1 MKNVSVGRGR
11 RASRMALTA
20 LLCASFGAVSL
31 SPAVACA
38 LDGTAATSEV
48 AAASSEQA
56 SYDDGMLGF
65 ARYLGDSAMERVI
78 VNAPSTGVIGPYNDL
93 STMGEKSNAFN
104 LDNMEKSLDFL
115 AECNRLRKQ
124 EGLSELLVDPYLM
137 AVSAAQLN
145 YSKSAGGHSQAFSV
159 PENVAWGYANPFTGW
174 YNEEK
179 AYWESDACSAARAYF
194 DSVSGSFNTKLNALH
209 KNYSDVYSKVGHYL
223 NIINTDY
230 EYMGASYVAQGSI
243 IGNAAG
249 QVFYFSAKSSK
260 TYTVAEFTKLFN
272 EYRATLDDQEPDT
285 PTEPE
290 KPQQYAISITADS
303 YGKASLSATQA
314 AAGQTV
320 TITAEPITGY
330 NVDEVTVTDVSGK
343 AVQVTKTS
351 GTTWTFTMPASA
363 ASVKVTFE
371 RTTYK
376 LNVVAGEH
384 GTVTSSHT
392 QAQMDNPITI
402 TIKPDEGYAVDKIS
416 VTNANG
422 KDMSYTFDD
431 KAGTVTFPMDP
442 SNVTVKVTFAK
453 DAYPVSTEDGKYG
466 TVKVNKLSAQK
477 GDTVTVTTTPTTG
490 YVTKSVKVVDE
501 EGTTVAVTKV
511 NDTTWTFVMPA
522 SPVKVTAEFELADEN
537 DWSCDGGASCPS
549 HGFSDVKVEL
559 WYHQAIDWAAENG
572 VMNGYEGTD
581 RFGPED
587 ELTRGQ
593 AACVLYNYLGDGEKA
608 PSAGFADVPAGKF
621 YTDAVN
627 WAAKYDIMNGYDG
640 SNNFGPNDTLT
651 REQLACIIANAAG
664 ETGGSV
670 SALEGLLGVD
680 DVSSWALSSV
690 TWAVEHGVVN
700 GVDIG
705 GGKRDLRPQDAVTRA
720 QMAAIMFNATS
731 HDILTK

>member
-1 MKNVSVGRGR
+1 
-11 RASRMALTA
+11 
-20 LLCASFGAVSL
+20 
-31 SPAVACA
+31 
-38 LDGTAATSEV
+38 
-48 AAASSEQA
+48 
-56 SYDDGMLGF
+56 
-65 ARYLGDSAMERVI
+65 
-78 VNAPSTGVIGPYNDL
+78 
-93 STMGEKSNAFN
+93 
-104 LDNMEKSLDFL
+104 
-115 AECNRLRKQ
+115 
-124 EGLSELLVDPYLM
+124 
-137 AVSAAQLN
+137 
-145 YSKSAGGHSQAFSV
+145 
-159 PENVAWGYANPFTGW
+159 
-174 YNEEK
+174 
-179 AYWESDACSAARAYF
+179 
-194 DSVSGSFNTKLNALH
+194 
-209 KNYSDVYSKVGHYL
+209 
-223 NIINTDY
+223 
-230 EYMGASYVAQGSI
+230 MGASYVAQGSI

-371 RTTYK
+371 RTLRHITI
-376 LNVVAGEH
+376 LDTEH
-384 GTVTSSHT
+384 GTVTADRS
-392 QAQMDNPITI
+392 QATMDERVTL
-402 TIKPDEGYAVDKIS
+402 TIKPDEGYAVDKIT
-416 VTNANG
+416 VVDADN
-422 KDMSYTFDD
+422 KEVPCSYDEKSGTATF
-431 KAGTVTFPMDP
+431 VMEP
-442 SNVTVKVTFAK
+442 SDVVVKVTFAK

-466 TVKVNKLSAQK
+466 MVKANKLSAQK
-477 GDTVTVTTTPTTG
+477 GDIVTVTTTPTTG
-490 YVTKSVKVVDE
+490 YVTKSVKVVGED
-501 EGTTVAVTKV
+501 GTSLVVTKV

-522 SPVKVTAEFELADEN
+522 CPVKVTAEFELADE
-537 DWSCDGGASCPS
+537 DGWSCDGGASCPS

-587 ELTRGQ
+587 KLTRGQ
-593 AACVLYNYLGDGEKA
+593 AACVLYNYLGGGEKA

-627 WAAKYDIMNGYDG
+627 WAAKYDIMNGYGG

-664 ETGGSV
+664 ETGGSA

-680 DVSSWALSSV
+680 DISSWALSSV

-700 GVDIG
+700 GVEIG

-731 HDILTK
+731 NELLTK